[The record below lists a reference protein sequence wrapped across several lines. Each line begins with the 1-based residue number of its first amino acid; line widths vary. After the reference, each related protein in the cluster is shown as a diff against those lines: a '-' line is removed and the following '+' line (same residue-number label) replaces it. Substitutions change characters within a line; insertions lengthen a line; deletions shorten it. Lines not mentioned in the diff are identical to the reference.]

1 MAPLAAL
8 IAGWVPSAQA
18 APVLVLKPG
27 GRVVAGN
34 DPYLPALST
43 TPAPAGGTAA
53 GVRAGPRRSRSRTV
67 VADLKR
73 LRRSG
78 TITAAA
84 YAQYDAGYRAAVAL
98 AGRLGGTG
106 AAELDAVI
114 ANLDEMAGAGQLTPP
129 RLPALFLTLERN
141 REWWATGVIPATYE
155 RVEFAGDDRVW
166 EYYPGQGIELQVLG
180 TFGKADGLYSAGPA
194 QYPALEKLL
203 GEMLPLASRRGGGL
217 TWEYYFHFQG
227 GGLPWTSAMSQG
239 TAIEALTRA
248 FEASGDTAYLTL
260 AHQALQV
267 FTLPPPVGV
276 AVRTSRGARY
286 LQYTF
291 APSDSI
297 LNAFLQSLVGLY
309 DYAQVSGD
317 PLAQQL
323 FASGN
328 AEAQAEVP
336 SFDTGAWS
344 LYQPGIEDSLSY
356 HELVTGFLEQ
366 LCQRTQAQV
375 YCLTARNFR
384 QYLRTP
390 PALTLLTQSVRAR
403 RAASVQF
410 RLSKYSHVG
419 IVVIRGNGSVFETSA
434 YFAYGTGG
442 FEVPALT
449 RGSYTIH
456 LAATDLAGNFSR
468 IVGTL
473 KVS

>member
-27 GRVVAGN
+27 GHVVAGN
-34 DPYLPALST
+34 DPFLPALST
-43 TPAPAGGTAA
+43 TPTPAGAVAA
-53 GVRAGPRRSRSRTV
+53 GVSGVAQRSRSRTV

-73 LRRSG
+73 LRRGG

-84 YAQYDAGYRAAVAL
+84 YEHYHAVYRAAVAS

-114 ANLDEMAGAGQLTPP
+114 ANLDEMAGAGQLTAS
-129 RLPALFLTLERN
+129 RLPVLFLTLERN
-141 REWWATGVIPATYE
+141 RQWWASGVIPATYE

-194 QYPALEKLL
+194 HYPALERLL

-217 TWEYYFHFQG
+217 TWEYYFHFEG

-248 FEASGDTAYLTL
+248 FQASGDSSYLTL
-260 AHQALQV
+260 AHQALRV

-291 APSDSI
+291 APGDSI
-297 LNAFLQSLVGLY
+297 LNAFLQSLIGLY

-317 PLAQQL
+317 PLAQRL
-323 FASGN
+323 FAAGDY
-328 AEAQAEVP
+328 EAQAEIP

-375 YCLTARNFR
+375 YCATARHFR
-384 QYLRTP
+384 QYLKTP
-390 PALTLLTQSVRAR
+390 PALTLLTHQLRAR
-403 RAASVQF
+403 RAASVHF
-410 RLSKYSHVG
+410 GLSKYSHVG
-419 IVVIRGNGSVFETSA
+419 IVLIRGNGTVFATSA
-434 YFAYGTGG
+434 YFAYGTGE
-442 FEVPALT
+442 FEVPALR

-456 LAATDLAGNFSR
+456 LAATDLAGNFNR

-473 KVS
+473 RVS